1 MGANIVHPK
10 ETAMNPASPTAQR
23 TRRAGRAVLN
33 QLKQLGIIIALIA
46 VVVIF
51 SMLSPV
57 FLTRDNLTN
66 IVIQSS
72 ITGIIAVGMTLVII
86 LGGIDLSVGSTV
98 ALVGVVVTTCMVNGM
113 SVPLAIALGL
123 AIGIGIGLV
132 NGGMISKLGL
142 QPFIVT
148 LGTMSLVRGAALV
161 YSHGDPIFKVSP
173 LFRAIFAGTILGL
186 PGPIFYLVLVAL
198 IGIILLNFTRFGVY
212 IKAIGGSE
220 EAARMC
226 GVNVSR
232 FKILTYTLCG
242 LFTALAAM
250 VMVGRLGAAEPIA
263 GSGFELDAI
272 AATAVGGTSMLGG
285 KGNIAGTIL
294 GALILG
300 SLRNGLTLMNVQSF
314 YQVLATGAIILIAVS
329 VDRFT
334 QTRRG

>member
-1 MGANIVHPK
+1 
-10 ETAMNPASPTAQR
+10 
-23 TRRAGRAVLN
+23 
-33 QLKQLGIIIALIA
+33 
-46 VVVIF
+46 
-51 SMLSPV
+51 
-57 FLTRDNLTN
+57 
-66 IVIQSS
+66 
-72 ITGIIAVGMTLVII
+72 
-86 LGGIDLSVGSTV
+86 
-98 ALVGVVVTTCMVNGM
+98 
-113 SVPLAIALGL
+113 
-123 AIGIGIGLV
+123 
-132 NGGMISKLGL
+132 
-142 QPFIVT
+142 
-148 LGTMSLVRGAALV
+148 MSLVRGAALV

-186 PGPIFYLVLVAL
+186 PGPIFYLILVAL
-198 IGIILLNFTRFGVY
+198 IGIFLLNFTRFGVF

-226 GVNVSR
+226 GVNVAR

-242 LFTALAAM
+242 LFASLAAM

-285 KGNIAGTIL
+285 KGNLTGTIL

-300 SLRNGLTLMNVQSF
+300 ALRNGLTLMNVQSF